1 MIVQSAFPVEPWC
14 VRETELRLDLLA
26 QSESVFALSNG
37 HIGLRGNLDE
47 GEPHGIP
54 GTYLNSFYE
63 LRPLPYPEIGYGFPE
78 SGQTIVNVTNG
89 KLFRL
94 LVDDEPFDV
103 RYGQLRS
110 HERWLDL
117 RAGVLERT
125 VDWVSPAGRAV
136 RVRSTRLVSFTH
148 RAIAAIRYE
157 VEPLERRT
165 RITVQSE
172 LVANETLPE
181 IHGDPRASVVLR
193 SPLQSEEHVAR
204 DAWGLLVHRT
214 RASKLRMA
222 AAMDHEVTGPEAQVR
237 SESMPD
243 WARTTVATVLDPG
256 TPLVIVKILGYG
268 WSSLRSLPA
277 LRDQAAAA
285 LAGAR
290 FAGWDE
296 LVREQREFLD
306 DFWDGADVVVDGDPE
321 VQQAVRFSLFHVMQ
335 AGARAEERPI
345 AAKGLTG
352 PGYDGHAFWDT
363 ESFVLPVLTY
373 TKPQAAAGVL
383 RWRHSV
389 IDLARDRARQL
400 GRQGAAYPWRTISG
414 QECSGYW
421 PAGTAACHINADIAD
436 ATVRYINAT
445 GDEGFERDAGLEILV
460 ETARMWRWLG
470 HYGRDGQFHLDGVTG
485 PDEYSALASD
495 NVYTNLMA
503 QRNLLA
509 AAGVVERHPAAAR
522 ELGAGEQEAK
532 AWREAAAAMHLP
544 YDDELGVHPQAKGFT
559 RYGEFDFA
567 AVGPGRYP
575 LLLHVPYFDLYRKQV
590 VKQADLILAMHWRG
604 DAFTPEQKARNFAYY
619 EQRTVR
625 DSSLSACTQA
635 VLAAEVGHL
644 ELAYDYA
651 GEAALMDL
659 RDVQQNTSDGVHIA
673 SLAGAWIALVGGLGG
688 MRDHDG
694 QLSFAP
700 RLPSR
705 LDRLEFSLLWRGHR
719 LRVTIGRSEATYSI
733 RDGHGTVAGLLHY
746 GEPVTVS
753 AGNAVR
759 RPIPPG
765 RPLTPPPQQP
775 PGRAP
780 VRRAAGTTPRPPASA
795 ERSWSRPGPCCLPGS
810 PRSWQSGSSAPTSAR
825 PGSEPLGRRP
835 STY

>member
-1 MIVQSAFPVEPWC
+1 MIVQSAFRVEPWC
-14 VRETELRLDLLA
+14 VRETQLRLDLLA

-78 SGQTIVNVTNG
+78 SGQTIVNVSNG

-103 RYGQLRS
+103 RYGELRS
-110 HERWLDL
+110 HERRLDL

-157 VEPLERRT
+157 VEPLDSRT

-181 IHGDPRASVVLR
+181 VHGDPRASAVLK
-193 SPLQSEEHVAR
+193 SPLMSEEHVAQ

-214 RASKLRMA
+214 RASRLRMA

-243 WARTTVATVLDPG
+243 LARTTVVTVLDPG
-256 TPLVIVKILGYG
+256 KPLVIVKTLGYG

-290 FAGWDE
+290 FAGWDG

-306 DFWDGADVVVDGDPE
+306 TFWDGADVVVDGDPE
-321 VQQAVRFSLFHVMQ
+321 VQQAVRFALFHVLQ
-335 AGARAEERPI
+335 AGARVEQRPI

-352 PGYDGHAFWDT
+352 PGYDGHVFWDT

-373 TKPQAAAGVL
+373 TEPQAAVEVL

-389 IDLARDRARQL
+389 IDLARERARQL
-400 GRQGAAYPWRTISG
+400 GREGAAYPWRTIRG

-445 GDEGFERDAGLEILV
+445 GDEEFERDCGLEILV
-460 ETARMWRWLG
+460 ETARMWLWLG
-470 HYGRDGQFHLDGVTG
+470 HYDRGGQFHLDGVTG
-485 PDEYSALASD
+485 PDEYSALAND

-509 AAGVVERHPAAAR
+509 AADVVERHPVAAR
-522 ELGAGEQEAK
+522 ELGAGEQEATV
-532 AWREAAAAMHLP
+532 WREAAGAMHLP
-544 YDDELGVHPQAKGFT
+544 YDDELGVHPQALGFT
-559 RYGEFDFA
+559 DYDELDFA
-567 AVGPGRYP
+567 SIGPDRYP

-590 VKQADLILAMHWRG
+590 IKQADLVLAMHWRG

-635 VLAAEVGHL
+635 VLAAEVGHV
-644 ELAYDYA
+644 ELAYDYV

-659 RDVQQNTSDGVHIA
+659 RDVQQNTRDGVHIA

-700 RLPSR
+700 RLPGR

-719 LRVTIGRSEATYSI
+719 LRVAIGQSEATYSI
-733 RDGHGTVAGLLHY
+733 RDGHGTVVDLLHY

-753 AGNAVR
+753 AGNPVR
-759 RPIPPG
+759 RPIPPC
-765 RPLTPPPQQP
+765 RPLTPAPREP

-780 VRRAAGTTPRPPASA
+780 MRRTV
-795 ERSWSRPGPCCLPGS
+795 
-810 PRSWQSGSSAPTSAR
+810 
-825 PGSEPLGRRP
+825 GRADA
-835 STY
+835 